1 MSRILVINQHGCNR
15 GDEAACLGMIYGLK
29 YFIPDAEFIV
39 LTVNPLWLEGI
50 ENNIVQLRNLVFPS
64 SGKYRISVRA
74 MRLFFSLYTGLAAHG
89 DVADVLNAFR
99 KSDLII
105 SAPGGPYIGDLYPL
119 TEMEVLFHLLL
130 GILSSKPTM
139 IYGPSMG
146 PFENKKRNSL
156 RKYIFRKM
164 ALITVRESVS
174 SEYLNTLDNKIS
186 IYTTADSALQCP
198 IDLNR
203 GGFLFEQYGLDEG
216 KKHIGFVPLDLER
229 FVSERERTR
238 YIKLIVQSL
247 RLIADRF
254 EANIVLFPQ
263 GYGVWRDRPFFEFIV
278 SVSGLENRAFIVSEE
293 CGSLDQ
299 QALMGMMDGFI
310 SFRYH
315 PSIFALRQSVPCVAV
330 AYEHK
335 ITGFM
340 RAVNMEEFCLDLNNI
355 TAVGLADKL
364 EQACHERESIAQ
376 RTKPEICRLEKRAWM
391 NSFLASLIL
400 RHQSMVYGTGFA
412 DFVEQQ
418 IAEWDRTAI
427 PVLAHNCLDVNRA

>member
-146 PFENKKRNSL
+146 PLRIRNAIVSAN
-156 RKYIFRKM
+156 I
-164 ALITVRESVS
+164 S
-174 SEYLNTLDNKIS
+174 SEKW
-186 IYTTADSALQCP
+186 P
-198 IDLNR
+198 
-203 GGFLFEQYGLDEG
+203 
-216 KKHIGFVPLDLER
+216 
-229 FVSERERTR
+229 
-238 YIKLIVQSL
+238 
-247 RLIADRF
+247 
-254 EANIVLFPQ
+254 
-263 GYGVWRDRPFFEFIV
+263 
-278 SVSGLENRAFIVSEE
+278 
-293 CGSLDQ
+293 
-299 QALMGMMDGFI
+299 
-310 SFRYH
+310 
-315 PSIFALRQSVPCVAV
+315 
-330 AYEHK
+330 
-335 ITGFM
+335 
-340 RAVNMEEFCLDLNNI
+340 
-355 TAVGLADKL
+355 
-364 EQACHERESIAQ
+364 
-376 RTKPEICRLEKRAWM
+376 
-391 NSFLASLIL
+391 
-400 RHQSMVYGTGFA
+400 
-412 DFVEQQ
+412 
-418 IAEWDRTAI
+418 
-427 PVLAHNCLDVNRA
+427 